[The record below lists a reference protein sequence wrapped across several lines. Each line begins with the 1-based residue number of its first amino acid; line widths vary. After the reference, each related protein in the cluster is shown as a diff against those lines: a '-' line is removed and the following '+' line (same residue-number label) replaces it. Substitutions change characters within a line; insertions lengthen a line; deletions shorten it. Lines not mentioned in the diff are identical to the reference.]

1 MRCIFYILM
10 DSESSESEKIV
21 LPMKRLDCILDI
33 LFLKIKGSTIKNR
46 DQPIEWSIKHMYS
59 SSQLAKLLAKRR
71 GFDIEIA
78 GIAGAIHDL
87 AIIET
92 GKFENHGP
100 LGGPLVR
107 NLLLEYNSRYGKEF
121 GKISREEIDLV
132 VNATI
137 NHTNKKQFDDSA
149 FDELIKDVD
158 SLDRFLHGL
167 DTFDYYLK
175 RTKKA
180 LDDLNLDI
188 DSF

>member
-1 MRCIFYILM
+1 MGL
-10 DSESSESEKIV
+10 DSLEERKFSIS
-21 LPMKRLDCILDI
+21 MKRLNCIMDI
-33 LFLKIKGSTIKNR
+33 LFSKIRESSITNR

-59 SSQLAKLLAKRR
+59 CAQLSKLLAQKR

-78 GIAGAIHDL
+78 GIAGVIHDL
-87 AIIET
+87 AIIKT
-92 GKFENHGP
+92 GKFENHGS

-107 NLLLEYNSRYGKEF
+107 DFLLEYNSRYGKEF
-121 GKISREEIDLV
+121 GKIDKEDIDLI

-137 NHTNKKQFDDSA
+137 NHTNKKYFDDSA

-167 DTFDYYLK
+167 ETFDYYLK

-180 LDDLNLDI
+180 LKDLNLDI
-188 DSF
+188 DLF

>member
-1 MRCIFYILM
+1 MNS
-10 DSESSESEKIV
+10 DSLETSKII
-21 LPMKRLDCILDI
+21 LPMKRLNCILDI
-33 LFLKIKGSTIKNR
+33 LLSKIKESSITNR
-46 DQPIEWSIKHMYS
+46 DQSIEWSIKHMYS
-59 SSQLAKLLAKRR
+59 SAQLAKLLAHKR

-107 NLLLEYNSRYGKEF
+107 DFLLEYNSKYGKEH
-121 GKISREEIDLV
+121 GKISKEDMEQI

-137 NHTNKKQFDDSA
+137 NHTKKKQYDDTA

-167 DTFDYYLK
+167 ETFDYYTK

-180 LDDLNLDI
+180 LKGLNLDI